1 TAPAAPRISDVDTLG
16 LLVLPGTVD
25 LDHYVR
31 IVIRQG
37 VLDHAVQRVRV
48 DERQAAVG
56 MIAHDRHM
64 GRLSAPPADD
74 GDVTRA
80 SLLRRERIAPAGPTA
95 LPEPVVPGFSAV
107 ALLVVGV
114 EPAVSTCDRDQ
125 ADAVDGPGLATS
137 MTPLRPFEFA
147 RLLHELSRRHQGSP
161 PPLSPPSHP

>member
-1 TAPAAPRISDVDTLG
+1 
-16 LLVLPGTVD
+16 
-25 LDHYVR
+25 
-31 IVIRQG
+31 
-37 VLDHAVQRVRV
+37 
-48 DERQAAVG
+48 

-161 PPLSPPSHP
+161 PPLSPPSHPPPFGSCAPGVCTCAASPTGMSGSPLKFGPLFHV